1 MAFSGFTKE
10 GLVFLKNL
18 AANNNKDWFNLNR
31 QVYED
36 HIMFPLRQLAEEL
49 GPFISSVDR
58 EIEIS
63 PTVNKTISKIYRDT
77 RFSKDKEPFRTGL
90 WITFRRPKKIWGNVP
105 EFYFY
110 FTPEEYQYGMG
121 FYSAAPANMAKFRQ
135 NILADSERFS
145 SIAGRYGADVA
156 IGGEDYRKPIPN
168 DLPADLQKWFQKRNL
183 YVSRSKKPD
192 RVFFST
198 MLKQDIED
206 SFNRD
211 APLYLFLIESIFQ
224 N

>member
-1 MAFSGFTKE
+1 MAFGGFTKE

-18 AANNNKDWFNLNR
+18 AANNNKDWFNLHR

-36 HIMFPLRQLAEEL
+36 HIMMPLRQLAEEL
-49 GPFISSVDR
+49 GPFIISVDR

-63 PTVNKTISKIYRDT
+63 PNVNKTISKIYRDT

-90 WITFRRPKKIWGNVP
+90 WITFRRPNKIWGNVP

-121 FYSAAPANMAKFRQ
+121 FYSATPANMAKFRQ
-135 NILADSERFS
+135 NILADPGRFS
-145 SIAGRYGADVA
+145 KIARGFGSDVV
-156 IGGEDYRKPIPN
+156 IGGEDYRKQIPN
-168 DLPADLQKWFQKRNL
+168 ELPADMQRWFQKRNL

-192 RVFFST
+192 RVFYSPI
-198 MLKQDIED
+198 LRREIED
-206 SFNRD
+206 YFNKYS
-211 APLYLFLIESIFQ
+211 PLYLFLIESIFHH
-224 N
+224 